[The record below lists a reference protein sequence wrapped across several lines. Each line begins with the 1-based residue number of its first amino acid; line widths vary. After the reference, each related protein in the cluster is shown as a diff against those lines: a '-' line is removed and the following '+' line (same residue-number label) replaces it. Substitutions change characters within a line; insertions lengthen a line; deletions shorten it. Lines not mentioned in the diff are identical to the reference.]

1 VGRTL
6 GRVFGW
12 FVGWFWLG
20 CNGCNH
26 ASKPSAAGCCDQPD
40 PARGADTGSERR
52 SAVEGGAASASLAG
66 PRFRKE
72 EGCARDFKSSGAALE
87 DVASLERLCAQG
99 MAPLLAEPASVRASS
114 AGVVEVPFQVGS
126 AACLRAAAVAAGG
139 ALSVSLVDPRGAP
152 LANASSIEA
161 IGVVPVDGPVCVREP
176 GAYRTVV
183 RISSPPAEATNV
195 TVQVWQASRD

>member
-1 VGRTL
+1 L
-6 GRVFGW
+6 G
-12 FVGWFWLG
+12 WLLVG
-20 CNGCNH
+20 CNR

-40 PARGADTGSERR
+40 PARAAEAG
-52 SAVEGGAASASLAG
+52 VEGQRAADGGLAGPALAG

-72 EGCARDFKSSGAALE
+72 EGCARDFKSSGTAVE
-87 DVASLERLCAQG
+87 DIASLEHFCAQG
-99 MAPLLAEPASVRASS
+99 MAPVLTEPANARASA

-126 AACLRAAAVAAGG
+126 AACLRAAAVATAG
-139 ALSVSLVDPRGAP
+139 AISVSLVDPRGAS
-152 LANASSIEA
+152 LAHASSIEP

-183 RISSPPAEATNV
+183 RISSPSAEATNV